1 MGIKTELVKLL
12 TGKSNLLDELTFILA
27 ISTFIIGT
35 LIVINSISLPHVSI
49 GVLIILSA
57 ILSILTIVVPF
68 PKLRDYTDIGSFII
82 LMYGFVKSD
91 SITAMTIAYQSVIAL
106 IIVFTT
112 WKFAIKHLYKKRGE

>member
-1 MGIKTELVKLL
+1 MRIKAELIKLL

-27 ISTFIIGT
+27 TFTLIIGT
-35 LIVINSISLPHVSI
+35 LIVINSISLSYVSI
-49 GVLIILSA
+49 GVLIMLSA
-57 ILSILTIVVPF
+57 ILSVLTIVVPL